1 MLIETQPQSV
11 MLVYVKKSFNPQSGR
26 RNICVREK
34 NIKQIPFFC
43 FTIGDIIWRYFSVKN
58 AVLINLEFYF
68 F

>member
-34 NIKQIPFFC
+34 NIKQIPFFY
-43 FTIGDIIWRYFSVKN
+43 FFNIGDIIWRYLSVKM
-58 AVLINLEFYF
+58 
-68 F
+68 